1 MQVVQYQGSLKFT
14 MDLDL
19 KIYVRM
25 RRSMG
30 VRGAVLPGDFGGI
43 RGLSGGF
50 PGASRRELT
59 ERAPS
64 LAL

>member
-1 MQVVQYQGSLKFT
+1 
-14 MDLDL
+14 
-19 KIYVRM
+19 
-25 RRSMG
+25 MG

-43 RGLSGGF
+43 RGHPGASGGF

-59 ERAPS
+59 ERAPL

>member
-1 MQVVQYQGSLKFT
+1 

-25 RRSMG
+25 RRRGGSMG
-30 VRGAVLPGDFGGI
+30 VRGAVLPGDFRGFGGI

-50 PGASRRELT
+50 PGGTNREGAFVGAVNRT
-59 ERAPS
+59 ACS
-64 LAL
+64 SKA

>member
-1 MQVVQYQGSLKFT
+1 

-25 RRSMG
+25 RRRGGSMG
-30 VRGAVLPGDFGGI
+30 VRGAVLPGDFGSI
-43 RGLSGGF
+43 RGLSR
-50 PGASRRELT
+50 ASRGELT

>member
-1 MQVVQYQGSLKFT
+1 MQVVRSLKFT

-25 RRSMG
+25 RRRGGSMG
-30 VRGAVLPGDFGGI
+30 VRGAVLPGDFGGF
-43 RGLSGGF
+43 GGI
-50 PGASRRELT
+50 PGASRGELT

>member
-1 MQVVQYQGSLKFT
+1 
-14 MDLDL
+14 
-19 KIYVRM
+19 
-25 RRSMG
+25 MG

-43 RGLSGGF
+43 RCIRGIRGLSGASGGF

>member
-1 MQVVQYQGSLKFT
+1 
-14 MDLDL
+14 
-19 KIYVRM
+19 
-25 RRSMG
+25 MG

-43 RGLSGGF
+43 RGIRGHQGAFRGHPGGF
-50 PGASRRELT
+50 PGASRREVT

>member
-1 MQVVQYQGSLKFT
+1 MQVVQYCTKDHNGSGFE
-14 MDLDL
+14 DLCTHA
-19 KIYVRM
+19 
-25 RRSMG
+25 SAGWPMG

-43 RGLSGGF
+43 RGLYGGF
-50 PGASRRELT
+50 PGGLT